1 MRRLRQNA
9 PALQQQAE
17 LPRRAPLLALR
28 LVDDDGVQQAAAAD
42 SGHKGVLERGDLG
55 AEDLSELEGPIG
67 KVLLKEDVQRSD
79 TDGGTEGVS
88 V

>member
-17 LPRRAPLLALR
+17 LPRRAPLLTLR
-28 LVDDDGVQQAAAAD
+28 LVDDDGVEQAAAAD
-42 SGHKGVLERGDLG
+42 GGHEGVLERGDLG
-55 AEDLSELEGPIG
+55 AEDLSELQCPVG
-67 KVLLKEDVQRSD
+67 KVLLEEDVQRSD
-79 TDGGTEGVS
+79 TDGRTKGVS